1 MKVVYDENKAAEYKK
16 MLKKYIPIAVIPF
29 VLAVVASVV
38 MCFFVTEDNVLAV
51 RIAIESACVLTGWLS
66 ITVFFVR
73 IRPISI
79 KKNLI
84 VMISEHQP
92 TTFVAEIISAD
103 KKVTT
108 NDGVKVK
115 EVAVR
120 HDGKRKV
127 VYLDDETETEFV
139 EGDRVQFTIAYNY
152 VCRYEVQNEE

>member
-1 MKVVYDENKAAEYKK
+1 
-16 MLKKYIPIAVIPF
+16 
-29 VLAVVASVV
+29 